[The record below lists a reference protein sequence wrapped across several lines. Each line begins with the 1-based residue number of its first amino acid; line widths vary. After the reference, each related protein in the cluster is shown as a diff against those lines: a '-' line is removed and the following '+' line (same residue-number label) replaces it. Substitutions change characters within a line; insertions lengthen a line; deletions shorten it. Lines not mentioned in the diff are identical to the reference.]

1 MRPILDE
8 VACRWRLAGMI
19 KRVPG
24 YLVLAGPPNVRPC
37 LEPGEDP
44 VQDANPGGVPGQ
56 PLVQSDHHQ
65 PAPVRPLRVQLVKLV
80 H

>member
-8 VACRWRLAGMI
+8 VTFRWRLAGMV

-24 YLVLAGPPNVRPC
+24 YLVLAGLPNVRPFP
-37 LEPGEDP
+37 EPGEDP
-44 VQDANPGGVPGQ
+44 VQDGNPGGVPGQ

-65 PAPVRPLRVQLVKLV
+65 PAPLCPFGVQLVKLV